1 MAERLES
8 ELRALG
14 RSLDVPPP
22 RDVSAAVLTR
32 LSSAAP
38 ARRGLSVRL
47 RWLAVVALVLLAG
60 TVTIAASP
68 EVRAGIVSLLRY
80 AGIEIRIDSA
90 PTPLPT
96 GQGTL
101 PDTRTVSLADARAAA
116 SFDVLVPSVLG
127 APDLVQ
133 LVDGTPP
140 RVVSLMWRSGIRL
153 DAFDGRIEYA
163 YYKKVVDNQ
172 SLQWVD
178 IDADEPAIWI
188 DGPHPL
194 AYVDRDGVSR
204 TETARLAAKSLL
216 WQKNGITYRL
226 EGDRSLEEMTEIAR
240 SLGQ

>member
-14 RSLDVPPP
+14 RSLDVPPA
-22 RDVSAAVLTR
+22 RDVSAAVVTR
-32 LSSAAP
+32 LSAP
-38 ARRGLSVRL
+38 PAERGPWLRL
-47 RWLAVVALVLLAG
+47 RWLVVVGLVLLAG
-60 TVTIAASP
+60 SVTIAASP
-68 EVRAGIVSLLRY
+68 EVRAGIVQLLRY
-80 AGIEIRIDSA
+80 AGIEIRVDSA

-101 PDTRTVSLADARAAA
+101 PDTRTVSLPDARAAA
-116 SFDVLVPSVLG
+116 PFDVLVPSVLG

-140 RVVSLMWRSGIRL
+140 RVVSLLWTSGIRL

-172 SLQWVD
+172 SLRWVD

-194 AYVDRDGVSR
+194 AYVGRDGVSR
-204 TETARLAAKSLL
+204 TETARMAAKSLL

-226 EGDRSLEEMTEIAR
+226 EGDRTLEEMTAIAR
-240 SLGQ
+240 SLG